1 MLEEHPAEVV
11 MEKINASFLQT
22 LMLLESLI
30 LDLNSHSEVCP
41 DFHFLPYLFL
51 QSK

>member
-11 MEKINASFLQT
+11 MEKNKCLIPPDSDAAGK
-22 LMLLESLI
+22 LI
-30 LDLNSHSEVCP
+30 LDLKSHGEVCP
-41 DFHFLPYLFL
+41 DFHFLPCLFL